1 MSILL
6 FITAILFSILS
17 VVSVK
22 IEKSIFNPLTIFC
35 AEWSIII
42 LLSATAQKLYRC
54 SFETYFYIIVGVLFF
69 VFGYYFKSKFF
80 RSIINFSVTGKRNY
94 SCNEVEYIPRYSLLN
109 FLLFICIIIY
119 AKDVLFV
126 TSRVGLFQLGTLQRM
141 LQLGTLVIQRSSI
154 ENFLFIFLV
163 EPLTFSAPAIIAAD
177 FWFGKR
183 NKTSIIFTFI
193 MLLLRMLSTANRS
206 AFIIF
211 FIFIIISGEIA
222 LNKNGKLLE
231 HIISK
236 SQNYK
241 LRIMGASIILIFA
254 FIFMTMARG
263 SSVFFNITQ
272 NFSIP
277 PQMFEIWKEKV
288 DDLEIFGYGS
298 ASLMG
303 VCFPLFYI
311 LGNILKIIYPNN
323 ILSVYNL
330 INLTDT
336 QWVWVG
342 KKITANAYVS
352 VFWFLYTDFRLP
364 GIILGMFIY
373 GYIASSLYNKTLKY
387 KDAKHVSLYCIMFY
401 SILYSFVRIQFSQA
415 RIILGLIFISL
426 FAYRRGNLKKEK
438 L

>member
-1 MSILL
+1 
-6 FITAILFSILS
+6 
-17 VVSVK
+17 
-22 IEKSIFNPLTIFC
+22 
-35 AEWSIII
+35 
-42 LLSATAQKLYRC
+42 
-54 SFETYFYIIVGVLFF
+54 
-69 VFGYYFKSKFF
+69 
-80 RSIINFSVTGKRNY
+80 
-94 SCNEVEYIPRYSLLN
+94 
-109 FLLFICIIIY
+109 
-119 AKDVLFV
+119 
-126 TSRVGLFQLGTLQRM
+126 
-141 LQLGTLVIQRSSI
+141 
-154 ENFLFIFLV
+154 
-163 EPLTFSAPAIIAAD
+163 
-177 FWFGKR
+177 
-183 NKTSIIFTFI
+183 
-193 MLLLRMLSTANRS
+193 
-206 AFIIF
+206 
-211 FIFIIISGEIA
+211 
-222 LNKNGKLLE
+222 
-231 HIISK
+231 
-236 SQNYK
+236 
-241 LRIMGASIILIFA
+241 
-254 FIFMTMARG
+254 MTMARG

-401 SILYSFVRIQFSQA
+401 SILYSFVRMQFSQA